1 MWGLHREGTEK
12 DGEFRM
18 TNKERLQ
25 AVENRLDGIL
35 EIVPDNA
42 IYEDHESRAIL
53 NYLQARRILKEI
65 IEKEGENRW
74 PCQS

>member
-1 MWGLHREGTEK
+1 
-12 DGEFRM
+12 M

-53 NYLQARRILKEI
+53 NYLQAQRILKEI
-65 IEKEGENRW
+65 IEKEGD
-74 PCQS
+74 

>member
-53 NYLQARRILKEI
+53 NYLQAQRILKEI

-74 PCQS
+74 PGQS

>member
-1 MWGLHREGTEK
+1 MFRLHREGVEK
-12 DGEFRM
+12 DGELHM

-53 NYLQARRILKEI
+53 NYLQAQRILREI
-65 IEKEGENRW
+65 IEKEGE
-74 PCQS
+74 

>member
-1 MWGLHREGTEK
+1 MWGLYREGIEK
-12 DGEFRM
+12 DGELYM

-74 PCQS
+74 HV